1 MTLKVPL
8 FSVALLHRAFDRPWC
23 SVPTC
28 LSLHNWGWLLLLCL
42 HEDIAMI
49 TSSAR
54 VITFNNWR
62 RIWWSKVIIA
72 LHYPFQILYKS
83 ITLIHMKTPSR
94 TMYKL
99 HANLLSLNLHVFKA
113 FVVFKVEDTRCSL
126 QWMNTHPL
134 DSHPLTDWLKLDPLI
149 GTTHFKGR
157 VAAVDVIA

>member
-1 MTLKVPL
+1 MFKWSKLNYFTFEMTLKVPL
-8 FSVALLHRAFDRPWC
+8 FSVALLYIAFDRPWC

-49 TSSAR
+49 TSPNAR
-54 VITFNNWR
+54 VITFSNWR

-83 ITLIHMKTPSR
+83 ITLIHMKTLSR

-99 HANLLSLNLHVFKA
+99 HAICSPLIYMFSRLLLSLKLRTQSVPYSGWLPIHWIV
-113 FVVFKVEDTRCSL
+113 
-126 QWMNTHPL
+126 TH
-134 DSHPLTDWLKLDPLI
+134 
-149 GTTHFKGR
+149 
-157 VAAVDVIA
+157 